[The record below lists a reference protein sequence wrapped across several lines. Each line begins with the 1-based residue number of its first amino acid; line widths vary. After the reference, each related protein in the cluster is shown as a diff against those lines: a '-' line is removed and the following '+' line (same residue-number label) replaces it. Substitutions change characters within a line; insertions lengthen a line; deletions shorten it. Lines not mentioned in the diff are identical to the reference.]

1 MGSLTAALSSTPPT
15 TTSMYLYSLYIVI
28 LALGS
33 SQAFTVNDLPE
44 TPEDG
49 SLWVFLVAGSNGWYN
64 YRHQADVC
72 HAYQIVHAHG
82 IPDDH
87 IVVMMYDDIAY
98 NIENPTPGKIINH
111 PNGTDVYHGVPKDYV
126 CASVRP
132 DIFLQVLKGEKVDGA
147 FGSGKTLA
155 SGPNDNIF
163 VYFADHGAKGLVAFG
178 EATLK
183 ATDLNKAIK
192 DMYSAKKY
200 NKMVFYVEA
209 CESGSMFKGLLPKDV
224 NVFATTASNATTSS
238 YACYFD
244 KQRKTFLGDVYSIKW
259 LEDSDKENIEKETL
273 EHQFIVVKNETNTS
287 TVCQFGEKEIS
298 QMPVGAFQGPTPT
311 IGLPRPTHPP
321 HYPPQ
326 WFSCGRDAVPGPDV
340 PVKILQSNFESATT
354 PSEKEEAKERLDSL
368 LRNRKFMQNV
378 VHELVQGITE
388 DNALTGTMFNDNVE
402 LTQFD
407 CYYTAVDAF
416 HSRCFNV
423 GQNDFALRMLN
434 PLVNLCERGFTASQ
448 IVSAIKDTC
457 THPPMVGIH

>member
-1 MGSLTAALSSTPPT
+1 MGVSTST
-15 TTSMYLYSLYIVI
+15 YTMRLYSLYTAIV
-28 LALGS
+28 LLGVGFTH
-33 SQAFTVNDLPE
+33 AFTVEDLPE
-44 TPEDG
+44 RPEDG
-49 SLWVFLVAGSNGWYN
+49 ELWVLLVAGSNGWFN

-82 IPDDH
+82 VPDDH
-87 IVVMMYDDIAY
+87 IIVMMYDDIAY

-126 CASVRP
+126 CGSVRP

-192 DMYSAKKY
+192 DMYAAKKY

-209 CESGSMFKGLLPKDV
+209 CESGSMFKRLLADNV

-273 EHQFIVVKNETNTS
+273 EEQYKIVKKETNTS
-287 TVCQFGEKEIS
+287 TVCEFGDKNIS
-298 QMPVGAFQGPTPT
+298 KLPVGTFQGPKPT
-311 IGLPRPTHPP
+311 ISLPHPTPP
-321 HYPPQ
+321 PHHYPPS
-326 WFSCGRDAVPGPDV
+326 WFSCGRDAVPGPEV
-340 PVKILQSNFESATT
+340 PVKILQSNIAAAANS
-354 PSEKEEAKERLDSL
+354 EEAQKAKEKLDEL
-368 LRNRKFMQNV
+368 MRNRKFMADTVRNV
-378 VHELVQGITE
+378 IQIVTN
-388 DNALTGTMFNDNVE
+388 DDSLTNIMVSDNVE

-407 CYYTAVDAF
+407 CYYAAVDTF
-416 HSRCFNV
+416 HEKCFNI
-423 GQNDFALRMLN
+423 GRNDYALRMLN
-434 PLVNLCERGFTASQ
+434 SFVNLCEKNYDVND
-448 IVSAIKDTC
+448 IIEAIKVGC
-457 THPPMVGIH
+457 THPPMYGIH

>member
-1 MGSLTAALSSTPPT
+1 MRAL
-15 TTSMYLYSLYIVI
+15 LFG
-28 LALGS
+28 ALLVPAVF
-33 SQAFTVNDLPE
+33 AFSAHDLP
-44 TPEDG
+44 TPEEDG
-49 SLWVFLVAGSNGWYN
+49 DLWVLLVAGSNGWFN

-82 IPDDH
+82 VPDDH
-87 IVVMMYDDIAY
+87 IIVMMYDDIAY
-98 NIENPTPGKIINH
+98 NKENPTPGKIINH

-126 CASVRP
+126 CGSVRP

-147 FGSGKTLA
+147 FGTGKTLN
-155 SGPNDNIF
+155 SGPKDNVF

-178 EATLK
+178 QDVLK
-183 ATDLNKAIK
+183 ATALNQAIK
-192 DMYSAKKY
+192 DMHAAKKY

-209 CESGSMFKGLLPKDV
+209 CESGSMFKGLLDPNL

-238 YACYFD
+238 FACYFD
-244 KQRKTFLGDVYSIKW
+244 KARKTFLGDVYSIKW

-273 EHQFIVVKNETNTS
+273 EEQYKIVKKETNTS
-287 TVCQFGEKEIS
+287 MVMQFGDMSIS
-298 QMPVGAFQGPTPT
+298 KLPVGDFQGPTPT

-340 PVKILQSNFESATT
+340 PVKILQSNFESATS
-354 PSEKEEAKERLDSL
+354 PSEKEEAKEKLDSL
-368 LRNRKFMQNV
+368 VRNRKLMQSV

-402 LTQFD
+402 LTQFE